1 VSVNA
6 TLLFFLKG
14 MVMKQEY
21 KGQER
26 RQHPRTVFES
36 QNRPRL
42 KIGLQEFEVI
52 DISEKGVRFVNDKK
66 VNSEGWINGTIVF
79 SDARRVDI
87 DGIIVR
93 QESGNL
99 GLHLISPIDANFT

>member
-1 VSVNA
+1 
-6 TLLFFLKG
+6 
-14 MVMKQEY
+14 MKKEY
-21 KGQER
+21 EGQEK

-36 QNRPRL
+36 QDRPML

-66 VNSEGWINGTIVF
+66 VGSKGWVNGTIIF
-79 SDARRVDI
+79 SDSRAIDI

-99 GLHLISPIDANFT
+99 GLHLISPIDANFS

>member
-1 VSVNA
+1 MQDA
-6 TLLFFLKG
+6 YGGLEKR
-14 MVMKQEY
+14 E
-21 KGQER
+21 
-26 RQHPRTVFES
+26 HPRTVFES
-36 QNRPRL
+36 QDRPRL

-66 VNSEGWINGTIVF
+66 VGSKGWVNGTIVF
-79 SDARRVDI
+79 SDARSIDI

-99 GLHLISPIDANFT
+99 GLHLISPIEVNFS